1 MRTADPRF
9 RNLTITTVFACA
21 HIGVFATHTKAA
33 DPVVMLNEH
42 TLTDYRGAATGVQ
55 GVQPQVIQRGTRID
69 GTSRAGASFPWSLA
83 GNPSDPGG
91 MGVSEVGVDLATGNA
106 PVWDVHIAL
115 PAEGFRWIV
124 GTSFSS
130 AQQSSGSPVNSDG
143 YQGKNWF
150 QISQPEIVFY
160 EHTSDDTEDVIY
172 LVYGADRFAE
182 FKRTGTNEDLFRGV
196 NGANGVF
203 LFTAGATNEPDE
215 YTLYSQNGMETTF
228 FGFNPHASPA
238 SGQLWKIEDPA
249 GNVAYVGDAST
260 GSTAISDG
268 YDASGRIEYA
278 YDTSDRRYTY
288 AYTTIDSVARLTS
301 VTAETKTGGTWSGTP
316 TGVDEV
322 ASVDYGYYQTGDN
335 TYGDNG
341 CLKHVEVTTP
351 LSESGIDDIRET
363 YYRYWKGSYD
373 NATNRGASHH
383 LQYIVEPEGT
393 RRFDYSDST
402 FDDDFFAATESSLK
416 PYAAAYFEY
425 TEVGSPAE
433 LMVDTTWRNGECG
446 CGGGASNGEHSIAY
460 ETNSGFSSVPGY
472 DTEWLT
478 RAIVGRPDGSFITRY
493 LDEAGQA
500 LSSVVTNIT
509 PGSIDGDQSDV
520 DDDDFWVTEI
530 TRDSSGFVTAIHTPA
545 NITAYT
551 HTNGSVAFTESSSVG
566 VIREF
571 ERETGSVHT
580 KGFVEHVTEQAGTS
594 GTAYYVS
601 STVFAGDADANGIE
615 TLDFDITDGTNTV
628 TLFRPKA
635 IERHSYPDYETTAL
649 TDTEESKMDM
659 IPAEVST
666 IDQLY
671 ADSSS
676 SSPPVVSTAKNGSG
690 NTVTS
695 TMKYRTDRTVSFRK
709 ESDGVINYTQHV
721 NGQAVKSIRDADT
734 SLTGAGQDFEKENAP
749 TGFASD
755 GSGDEFHM
763 VTEMSYDAQGRR
775 ETTTM
780 YAGTGEERVTRT
792 HYTRLADRRLVMVSV
807 PREWDNGGTT
817 TYDGPATYSVTNH
830 AGQVEASG
838 TIVLSGGSST
848 TALTGWI
855 DDTDDDVITAVDT
868 GTLFRLSSR
877 VYDES
882 GKQLD
887 ESRMYFDIPATYPG
901 TEGTNYDASYLV
913 YDDMGRK
920 TGSKDATGTISH
932 TVFDSIGRT
941 IESWI
946 GTNDYND
953 ANFDKEFETSGTS
966 DMVRTSLVEYDG
978 GDAGGNSLVTTSTAY
993 VEDSDTDKRVTTFT
1007 YDDRHRRV
1015 LTTNPVSPHPF
1026 VKLDGM
1032 GRAIATGLYSD
1043 TASIDPS
1050 ADDPAGTSSD
1060 DKLNRI
1066 ALTESVYDERGRAYE
1081 TTRTAVTLSTG
1092 EKGGTLTT
1100 DQWWDDEGRLLKV
1113 QGSQFQKYAYDRLGR
1128 KTHTYTLGGTNDDS
1142 FGIAYATVDDVD
1154 GDVVFEEF
1162 QSLFDPDT
1170 GYLLANVQIHHFHDD
1185 YGASEHRGALDSNA
1199 DGDDLLLT
1207 AANVTG
1213 RVAIK
1218 SYWYDDMGRKT
1229 DTVLYGTNG
1238 GSDFDRD
1245 GLSVPSNS
1253 DNTPRHRVTYGDNG
1267 LVSAEEDPSE
1277 QENRYEYDD
1286 AGRRITVIAN
1296 YVNGSPSGN
1305 NGEDDIF
1312 TRFAYTDGLMTTL
1325 TADLDGDGT
1334 GNTDNQVT
1342 EYAYGVSKGASAGD
1356 SKIGHGR
1363 LLQKVTY
1370 PDSTSGTDVVTYA
1383 YNALGQEIYRKDQ
1396 AGNVYSMKY
1405 DKAGRP
1411 GHHSATTIVAGYET
1425 DAQRVTT
1432 TYHDLGM
1439 VKTVSV
1445 YNNDE
1450 VGLGSI
1456 LNEVEYSYNGWG
1468 ELITFQQDRDSAV
1481 GAGTPNDYNIS
1492 YGYASISD
1500 ADGRQAR
1507 VRDELTL
1514 PNGDVVDFGYNPVD
1528 PMDLSLA
1535 EGAQT
1540 GRIDRVTMD
1549 SVLVAEYEYMGT
1561 GFLIGTTLPEID
1573 VFRTFAGASSGSYDK
1588 LDRFNRVVTDRW
1600 TKDLTTDVN
1609 IHDLAIVYNRVG
1621 NVTSV
1626 DDQII
1631 KNSSGNGVF
1640 DYEYEHD
1647 GLQRLKDAERGHWNG
1662 SSISTK
1668 EFEETWTMLQT
1679 GRWEAYTLD
1688 LNGNGT
1694 LTDTGDFDETRDYN
1708 KVNELIGRD
1717 IDADS
1722 TDDFNPTH
1730 DELGNLE
1737 SDDENYDYVYDA
1749 FGRLRKV
1756 KDMTSGDVVSEYEY
1770 NGLNWRISAIND
1782 SDADGSLA
1790 DETAEYYAYDE
1801 SWRLVAVYDG
1811 AAAVDE
1817 PTEQYLHHNA
1827 GLDGRGRSGYL
1838 DKVILRDRD
1847 TTGGS
1852 PDTLDE
1858 RVYYLHNWRS
1868 DTAMLLSAAGE
1879 QLETVRYS
1887 AYGVPF
1893 SLAAGDV
1900 KESFGTIDLQDTG
1913 QFSNWISTSTY
1924 DVRADLDLDGDID
1937 GNDGALIKTS
1947 TGGRGALTHPDHD
1960 NRLGYAGYVA
1970 DPDLSGTVWHVRNR
1984 VLNSDLGRWL
1994 TRDPMGYVD
2003 GLDLSEYVGSAPV
2016 INADSMGLAAAWIGG
2031 YSGGFRYCRRD
2042 FVGGCGTASG
2052 NCLIAN
2058 LNDPCILPSWLIP
2071 GDDNI
2076 QRFWDDCFYNPQ
2088 IQYLLAEMNLACS
2101 PGFDASGCDGAW
2113 TISRGCFGD
2122 NNDISAVCPQQC
2134 SISICPIDP
2143 DGNPTT
2149 CGDLAD
2155 ELSHVLDFCN
2165 GMPWSP
2171 TGGIQ
2176 CGSPDFDPRNDEGCK
2191 NLARSEVRSVLNHCC
2206 ADYPNPADRGRGGP
2220 FQDCLGQ
2227 LLRREIRPWQNNP
2240 NGAGCQNAYRDA
2252 INDLVQDPSD
2262 PCETESDIY

>member
-1 MRTADPRF
+1 MKYKEIAMRTADPRF

-21 HIGVFATHTKAA
+21 HIGVFATQTQAA

-106 PVWDVHIAL
+106 PIWDVHIAL

-130 AQQSSGSPVNSDG
+130 AQQSGGSVLNSDG

-160 EHTSDDTEDVIY
+160 DHASDDTEDVIY

-182 FKRTGTNEDLFRGV
+182 FKRTGTGEDLFRGV

-203 LFTAGATNEPDE
+203 RFIEGNDGDMDPDNDVDVFVL
-215 YTLYSQNGMETTF
+215 TSQNGMETSF
-228 FGFNPHASPA
+228 FGFDSDASPA

-249 GNVAYVGDAST
+249 GNVAYVGDASDEA
-260 GSTAISDG
+260 TAISAG
-268 YDASGRIEYA
+268 YDASGRIEFA
-278 YDTSDRRYTY
+278 YDSIDRQYRYT
-288 AYTTIDSVARLTS
+288 YTTIDSVVRLTS
-301 VTAETKTGGTWSGTP
+301 VEAETKTGGTWPNAG
-316 TGVDEV
+316 TGVEVV
-322 ASVDYGYYQTGDN
+322 ASVDYSYYQTGDN

-373 NATNRGASHH
+373 NSTNRGSSYH

-393 RRFDYSDST
+393 RRFDYSDT
-402 FDDDFFAATESSLK
+402 MFDDDFFTATESSLK

-425 TEVGSPAE
+425 AEVGSSPVE
-433 LMVDTTWRNGECG
+433 LMIDTTWRNGECG
-446 CGGGASNGEHSIAY
+446 CGGGASNGEHTIAY
-460 ETNSGFSSVPGY
+460 ETNSGFSPVPGY

-478 RAIVGRPDGSFITRY
+478 RAVVGRPDGSYITRY
-493 LDEAGQA
+493 MDEAGQA
-500 LSSVVTNIT
+500 LSRVITNIT
-509 PGSIDGDQSDV
+509 PGSIDGDQADV
-520 DDDDFWVTEI
+520 DDDDFWVTKV
-530 TRDSSGFVTAIHTPA
+530 TRDSNGFVSAMHTPA

-571 ERETGSVHT
+571 ERETASVHT

-594 GTAYYVS
+594 GTAYYVG
-601 STVFAGDADANGIE
+601 STVFAGDTDAGGIE

-635 IERHSYPDYETTAL
+635 IERHRYPDYETTAL
-649 TDTEESKMDM
+649 TDTEESNMDM
-659 IPAEVST
+659 IPAEEST

-671 ADSSS
+671 LDSSS

-695 TMKYRTDRTVSFRK
+695 TMKYRTDGTVSFRK

-734 SLTGAGQDFEKENAP
+734 SLTGTGQDFENENAP
-749 TGFASD
+749 TGFTSD

-780 YAGTGEERVTRT
+780 FAGTSQERVTRT
-792 HYTRLADRRLVMVSV
+792 HYTRLADRRLVMLSV

-817 TYDGPATYSVTNH
+817 TYDGPASYSVTNH

-953 ANFDKEFETSGTS
+953 ANFDQEFETSGTS

-1043 TASIDPS
+1043 TSSIDIS
-1050 ADDPAGTSSD
+1050 TDDPAGTSSD

-1066 ALTESVYDERGRAYE
+1066 ALTESLYDERGRAYE
-1081 TTRTAVTLSTG
+1081 MTRTSITQSTG
-1092 EKGGTLTT
+1092 AKGGSLTT

-1142 FGIAYATVDDVD
+1142 FGIVYDRVDDVD

-1218 SYWYDDMGRKT
+1218 SYWYDDLGRKT

-1245 GLSVPSNS
+1245 GLSVPSNA
-1253 DNTPRHRVTYGDNG
+1253 DNTPRHTVTYGDNG
-1267 LVSAEEDPSE
+1267 LVSAEEDPVRAGEPLSSTTTP
-1277 QENRYEYDD
+1277 D
-1286 AGRRITVIAN
+1286 A
-1296 YVNGSPSGN
+1296 GSPS
-1305 NGEDDIF
+1305 
-1312 TRFAYTDGLMTTL
+1312 
-1325 TADLDGDGT
+1325 
-1334 GNTDNQVT
+1334 
-1342 EYAYGVSKGASAGD
+1342 S
-1356 SKIGHGR
+1356 
-1363 LLQKVTY
+1363 
-1370 PDSTSGTDVVTYA
+1370 
-1383 YNALGQEIYRKDQ
+1383 
-1396 AGNVYSMKY
+1396 
-1405 DKAGRP
+1405 
-1411 GHHSATTIVAGYET
+1411 
-1425 DAQRVTT
+1425 
-1432 TYHDLGM
+1432 
-1439 VKTVSV
+1439 
-1445 YNNDE
+1445 
-1450 VGLGSI
+1450 
-1456 LNEVEYSYNGWG
+1456 
-1468 ELITFQQDRDSAV
+1468 
-1481 GAGTPNDYNIS
+1481 
-1492 YGYASISD
+1492 
-1500 ADGRQAR
+1500 
-1507 VRDELTL
+1507 
-1514 PNGDVVDFGYNPVD
+1514 
-1528 PMDLSLA
+1528 
-1535 EGAQT
+1535 
-1540 GRIDRVTMD
+1540 
-1549 SVLVAEYEYMGT
+1549 
-1561 GFLIGTTLPEID
+1561 
-1573 VFRTFAGASSGSYDK
+1573 RT
-1588 LDRFNRVVTDRW
+1588 
-1600 TKDLTTDVN
+1600 
-1609 IHDLAIVYNRVG
+1609 
-1621 NVTSV
+1621 
-1626 DDQII
+1626 
-1631 KNSSGNGVF
+1631 
-1640 DYEYEHD
+1640 
-1647 GLQRLKDAERGHWNG
+1647 
-1662 SSISTK
+1662 
-1668 EFEETWTMLQT
+1668 
-1679 GRWEAYTLD
+1679 
-1688 LNGNGT
+1688 
-1694 LTDTGDFDETRDYN
+1694 
-1708 KVNELIGRD
+1708 
-1717 IDADS
+1717 
-1722 TDDFNPTH
+1722 
-1730 DELGNLE
+1730 
-1737 SDDENYDYVYDA
+1737 
-1749 FGRLRKV
+1749 
-1756 KDMTSGDVVSEYEY
+1756 
-1770 NGLNWRISAIND
+1770 
-1782 SDADGSLA
+1782 
-1790 DETAEYYAYDE
+1790 
-1801 SWRLVAVYDG
+1801 
-1811 AAAVDE
+1811 
-1817 PTEQYLHHNA
+1817 
-1827 GLDGRGRSGYL
+1827 
-1838 DKVILRDRD
+1838 
-1847 TTGGS
+1847 
-1852 PDTLDE
+1852 
-1858 RVYYLHNWRS
+1858 
-1868 DTAMLLSAAGE
+1868 
-1879 QLETVRYS
+1879 
-1887 AYGVPF
+1887 
-1893 SLAAGDV
+1893 
-1900 KESFGTIDLQDTG
+1900 
-1913 QFSNWISTSTY
+1913 TSTAHP
-1924 DVRADLDLDGDID
+1924 RATM
-1937 GNDGALIKTS
+1937 ARTTS
-1947 TGGRGALTHPDHD
+1947 
-1960 NRLGYAGYVA
+1960 
-1970 DPDLSGTVWHVRNR
+1970 
-1984 VLNSDLGRWL
+1984 
-1994 TRDPMGYVD
+1994 
-2003 GLDLSEYVGSAPV
+2003 
-2016 INADSMGLAAAWIGG
+2016 
-2031 YSGGFRYCRRD
+2031 
-2042 FVGGCGTASG
+2042 
-2052 NCLIAN
+2052 
-2058 LNDPCILPSWLIP
+2058 
-2071 GDDNI
+2071 
-2076 QRFWDDCFYNPQ
+2076 
-2088 IQYLLAEMNLACS
+2088 
-2101 PGFDASGCDGAW
+2101 
-2113 TISRGCFGD
+2113 SRGS
-2122 NNDISAVCPQQC
+2122 NT
-2134 SISICPIDP
+2134 
-2143 DGNPTT
+2143 PT
-2149 CGDLAD
+2149 
-2155 ELSHVLDFCN
+2155 V
-2165 GMPWSP
+2165 
-2171 TGGIQ
+2171 
-2176 CGSPDFDPRNDEGCK
+2176 
-2191 NLARSEVRSVLNHCC
+2191 
-2206 ADYPNPADRGRGGP
+2206 
-2220 FQDCLGQ
+2220 
-2227 LLRREIRPWQNNP
+2227 
-2240 NGAGCQNAYRDA
+2240 
-2252 INDLVQDPSD
+2252 
-2262 PCETESDIY
+2262 